1 MLLAMTGFV
10 KVIVPVEVVVKASRG
25 SKLLP
30 TAPAKVIFA
39 VPVLTVK
46 FCAPLTKL
54 LKAIGLLVVLSCTA
68 FCKIT

>member
-10 KVIVPVEVVVKASRG
+10 KVIVPEEVVVKASRG
-25 SKLLP
+25 VKLP

-46 FCAPLTKL
+46 FRAPFTKL
-54 LKAIGLLVVLSCTA
+54 LKAIGLLVVDSRTA
-68 FCKIT
+68 FCKMT